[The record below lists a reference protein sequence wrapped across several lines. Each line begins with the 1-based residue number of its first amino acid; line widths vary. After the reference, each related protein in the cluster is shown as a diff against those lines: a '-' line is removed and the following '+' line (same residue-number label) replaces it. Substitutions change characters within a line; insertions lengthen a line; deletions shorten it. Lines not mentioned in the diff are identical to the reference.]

1 VSGRLTGVTQAVL
14 RINAQAP
21 ESKFRHDL
29 EVSYNRIAAVHPGEP
44 IVLTITANVI
54 LKSNSDHTYS
64 IYFGQSFGGT
74 RAIYLGQK
82 YDEATGV
89 QTQLFSEF
97 VVNSPED
104 LQKIPI
110 HFNTEDFEAIYKRHF
125 SHSDI
130 SVTSVVSLVYLLSAG
145 IDRYDQEH
153 TLGKTPVDLF
163 F

>member
-1 VSGRLTGVTQAVL
+1 VSGRVTGVTQAVL

-29 EVSYNRIAAVHPGEP
+29 SAAYDQIALVHPGDP
-44 IVLTITANVI
+44 VVITLTANVI

-64 IYFGQSFGGT
+64 IFFGQSFGGT
-74 RAIYLGQK
+74 RAIYLGQQ
-82 YDEATGV
+82 YDEVTGV
-89 QTQLFSEF
+89 QTKLFSEF
-97 VVNSPED
+97 VVNSDDD
-104 LQKIPI
+104 LLKLPVQ
-110 HFNTEDFEAIYKRHF
+110 FNTEDFASIYKRHF

-130 SVTSVVSLVYLLSAG
+130 TVTSVVSLVYLLSAG
-145 IDRYDQEH
+145 MDLYDQEH